1 MIVIIVRRDNMLQTI
16 NMLDLRKRVGE
27 VIDKTLYRKDR
38 FLIRRK
44 NKPVAVLVPIEDYE
58 IFIGGDEDIE
68 IYTSKRTKNFEK
80 EDRLTPKEKVIAKQ
94 LLSS

>member
-1 MIVIIVRRDNMLQTI
+1 MLQI
-16 NMLDLRKRVGE
+16 ISMLDLRKRVGE

-44 NKPVAVLVPIEDYE
+44 NKPVAVLVPVEDFE
-58 IFIGGDEDIE
+58 MFIGSEEDIE
-68 IYTSKRTKNFEK
+68 LYSQKRIK
-80 EDRLTPKEKVIAKQ
+80 EFGKQDRLTSKEKAIAKQ